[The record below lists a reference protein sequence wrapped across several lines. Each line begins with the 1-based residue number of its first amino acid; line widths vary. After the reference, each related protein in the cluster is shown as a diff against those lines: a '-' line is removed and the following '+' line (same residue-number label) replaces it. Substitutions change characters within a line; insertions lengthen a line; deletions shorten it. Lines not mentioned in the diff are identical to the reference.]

1 MSLLRSAF
9 APPRIASSTRR
20 MRQCRE
26 ERGDRH
32 HLLVVE
38 EERIM
43 PDILADGV
51 NRSARWGQV
60 GTEEPE
66 RVISKSRV
74 VIPSRGM
81 DRVLEAL
88 KYLWTALGRKKTQAR
103 GDI

>member
-1 MSLLRSAF
+1 
-9 APPRIASSTRR
+9 

-66 RVISKSRV
+66 RVIKKSRV
-74 VIPSRGM
+74 VMPSRGNGQGAGGLEVFM
-81 DRVLEAL
+81 DGA
-88 KYLWTALGRKKTQAR
+88 WKKEDAS
-103 GDI
+103 